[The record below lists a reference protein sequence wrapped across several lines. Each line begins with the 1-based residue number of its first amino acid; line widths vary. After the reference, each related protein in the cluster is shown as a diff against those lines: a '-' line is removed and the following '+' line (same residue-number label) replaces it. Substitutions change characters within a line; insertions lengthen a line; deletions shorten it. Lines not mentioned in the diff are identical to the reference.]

1 MQRSANQDSGTWFQ
15 AFRVKNQMWE
25 SLQLVPEEQG
35 NWGGWAGTARGQGA
49 GDGGSSHVV
58 ENDWFP
64 LEGSQRSQD
73 QVLDTS
79 EIICIGC
86 CPLETLL
93 QFCTEGPCFPEN
105 RDPQV

>member
-1 MQRSANQDSGTWFQ
+1 MQRSANQDSGTGFQ

-35 NWGGWAGTARGQGA
+35 NWGGWAGTARGQGG